1 MNNAKS
7 IYNVCCIFYN
17 TQSSCHVCQKLKQ
30 AIVWNITTKIIDIT
44 HSSITS
50 LNTETTILQSICF
63 HIHIIRISHQCLS
76 KINSGVYEKQRSR
89 QYTHFLENSHYRIF
103 SWQHH
108 FLRRR
113 RTKQQPEQLQRAVCL
128 SETVTDLNITYV
140 SINIRQRLFTLSA
153 KAIDSICTVKIAR
166 IFCSL

>member
-7 IYNVCCIFYN
+7 IYNVSCIFYN
-17 TQSSCHVCQKLKQ
+17 TQSSCHGCQKLKP

-76 KINSGVYEKQRSR
+76 KNKQ
-89 QYTHFLENSHYRIF
+89 
-103 SWQHH
+103 WC
-108 FLRRR
+108 LREAEVQAVHAFPGKLPLPDLFM
-113 RTKQQPEQLQRAVCL
+113 TTSLSEEEEDKTATRAAWTCCL
-128 SETVTDLNITYV
+128 SVRDRNRPKHY
-140 SINIRQRLFTLSA
+140 IREYKYTA
-153 KAIDSICTVKIAR
+153 AAIYTKCKS
-166 IFCSL
+166 